1 MKFKR
6 LISIVGL
13 GALCA
18 AAGALIGL
26 PWAGAQPATSS
37 VNTATPAAFLG
48 ASDTGK
54 PLVNCLKFDV
64 DDQLVCGILRQGPTG
79 PRGKTGKT
87 GPLGLTGPQGATGP
101 QGPQGPTGPV
111 GATGPQGPQGNQG
124 IQGVQGAGGP
134 TVVVAGTPQVETGAQ
149 ALAAAP
155 ITGGEGATVTPS
167 VAKCPAPPSSASQP
181 DYPEAYGGGVTIQKT
196 GTEATGDVV
205 TLEQH
210 YLGSFDSGTGLVDP
224 NPALGSAAG
233 TVSPTTSP
241 PNPPAI
247 NAYEGQA
254 VVTELAVGD
263 TVTVQAFV
271 VCGP

>member
-6 LISIVGL
+6 LIRILAFGAACAAV
-13 GALCA
+13 GALA
-18 AAGALIGL
+18 GL
-26 PWAGAQPATSS
+26 PWADANSTP
-37 VNTATPAAFLG
+37 VHITASDTAAHITAL
-48 ASDTGK
+48 DTGK
-54 PLVNCLKFDV
+54 PLVQCLKFDV
-64 DDQLVCGILRQGPTG
+64 DDQLVCGILRQGPRGPQGPTGKTGPKGKVG
-79 PRGKTGKT
+79 PRGKTGPQ
-87 GPLGLTGPQGATGP
+87 GVQGATGP
-101 QGPQGPTGPV
+101 VGVTGPV
-111 GATGPQGPQGNQG
+111 GAPGPQGT
-124 IQGVQGAGGP
+124 QGVQGAPGP
-134 TVVVAGTPQVETGAQ
+134 TVVVAGTPETLSGDE

-167 VAKCPAPPSSASQP
+167 VATCLSVAASR
-181 DYPEAYGGGVTIQKT
+181 PEAYGGGVTIQKS

-210 YLGSFDSGTGLVDP
+210 YLGAFNSGTGLVDAL
-224 NPALGSAAG
+224 PAVGSPAG
-233 TVSPTTSP
+233 TPVPLPNTTGPSPV
-241 PNPPAI
+241 

>member
-6 LISIVGL
+6 FTSIVGL

-26 PWAGAQPATSS
+26 PWANAHPATP
-37 VNTATPAAFLG
+37 TATPATPSAFL
-48 ASDTGK
+48 ASETPGK
-54 PLVNCLKFDV
+54 PLVNCLKFDS
-64 DDQLVCGILRQGPTG
+64 DDPLVCGILRQGPRG
-79 PRGKTGKT
+79 PRGGKGKT
-87 GPLGLTGPQGATGP
+87 GARGLTGPQGATGL

-111 GATGPQGPQGNQG
+111 GATGPQGPQGAQG

-134 TVVVAGTPQVETGAQ
+134 TVVVAGTPEVETGAQ

-167 VAKCPAPPSSASQP
+167 VAQCPAPPTSTSQP

-210 YLGSFDSGTGLVDP
+210 YLGSYDGGTQTVDP
-224 NPALGSAAG
+224 VPALGSPAG
-233 TVSPTTSP
+233 TVSPSTSS
-241 PNPPAI
+241 PNPPAV

>member
-26 PWAGAQPATSS
+26 PWASAKPATPSAS
-37 VNTATPAAFLG
+37 L

-54 PLVNCLKFDV
+54 PLVQCLTFDA
-64 DDQLVCGILRQGPTG
+64 DDQLVCGILRQGPRG
-79 PRGKTGKT
+79 PHGKVGKT
-87 GPLGLTGPQGATGP
+87 GPQGLTGPQGATGP
-101 QGPQGPTGPV
+101 QGPQGPTGPI
-111 GATGPQGPQGNQG
+111 GATGPQGIQG
-124 IQGVQGAGGP
+124 IQGAQGAPGP
-134 TVVVAGTPQVETGAQ
+134 TVVVAGNPVTETGAE
-149 ALAAAP
+149 ALSAAP
-155 ITGGEGATVTPS
+155 ITGGEGAPVGPTIAQCPAVTPTM
-167 VAKCPAPPSSASQP
+167 
-181 DYPEAYGGGVTIQKT
+181 DDPEAYGGGVQIQKT

-210 YLGSFDSGTGLVDP
+210 Y
-224 NPALGSAAG
+224 AG
-233 TVSPTTSP
+233 TYIPASGMTPASVNPLPAGTSAGTISTT
-241 PNPPAI
+241 PA
-247 NAYEGQA
+247 NAYDGQA

-263 TVTVQAFV
+263 SVTVQAFV

>member
-26 PWAGAQPATSS
+26 PWASAKPAPPSAS
-37 VNTATPAAFLG
+37 L

-54 PLVNCLKFDV
+54 PLVQCLTFDA
-64 DDQLVCGILRQGPTG
+64 DDQLVCGILRQGPRG
-79 PRGKTGKT
+79 PHGNVGKT
-87 GPLGLTGPQGATGP
+87 GPQGLTGPQGATGP
-101 QGPQGPTGPV
+101 QGPQGPTGPI
-111 GATGPQGPQGNQG
+111 GATGPQGIQG
-124 IQGVQGAGGP
+124 IQGIQGAQGAPGP
-134 TVVVAGTPQVETGAQ
+134 TVVVAGNPVTETGAE
-149 ALAAAP
+149 ALSAAP
-155 ITGGEGATVTPS
+155 ITGGEGAPVGPTIAQCPAVTPTM
-167 VAKCPAPPSSASQP
+167 
-181 DYPEAYGGGVTIQKT
+181 DDPEAYGGGVQIQKT

-210 YLGSFDSGTGLVDP
+210 Y
-224 NPALGSAAG
+224 AG
-233 TVSPTTSP
+233 TYVPASGMTPASVNPLPAGTSAGTISTT
-241 PNPPAI
+241 PA
-247 NAYEGQA
+247 NAYDGQA

-263 TVTVQAFV
+263 SVTVQAFV

>member
-6 LISIVGL
+6 LVSIVGL

-26 PWAGAQPATSS
+26 PWASAKPATPSAS
-37 VNTATPAAFLG
+37 L

-54 PLVNCLKFDV
+54 PLVQCLTFDA
-64 DDQLVCGILRQGPTG
+64 DDQLVCGILRQGPRG
-79 PRGKTGKT
+79 PHGKVGKT
-87 GPLGLTGPQGATGP
+87 GPQGLTGPQGATGP

-111 GATGPQGPQGNQG
+111 GATGPQGIQG
-124 IQGVQGAGGP
+124 IQGIQGAQGAPGP
-134 TVVVAGTPQVETGAQ
+134 TVVVAGNPVTETGTE
-149 ALAAAP
+149 ALSAAP
-155 ITGGEGATVTPS
+155 ITGGEGAPVGPTIAQCPAVTPTM
-167 VAKCPAPPSSASQP
+167 
-181 DYPEAYGGGVTIQKT
+181 DDPEAYGGGVQIQKT

-210 YLGSFDSGTGLVDP
+210 Y
-224 NPALGSAAG
+224 AG
-233 TVSPTTSP
+233 TYVPANGGTPASVSPLPAGTTPGTISTT
-241 PNPPAI
+241 PA

-263 TVTVQAFV
+263 SVTVQAFV

>member
-6 LISIVGL
+6 LIRVLAFGAACAAV
-13 GALCA
+13 GALS
-18 AAGALIGL
+18 GL
-26 PWAGAQPATSS
+26 PWADANS
-37 VNTATPAAFLG
+37 TPTPVHAAA
-48 ASDTGK
+48 ASDTGT
-54 PLVNCLKFDV
+54 PLIQCLRFDA
-64 DDQLVCGILRQGPTG
+64 DDPSVCGILRQGPRG
-79 PRGKTGKT
+79 PRGKVGKT
-87 GPLGLTGPQGATGP
+87 GPQGLTGPQGATGP
-101 QGPQGPTGPV
+101 QGIQGPTGPV
-111 GATGPQGPQGNQG
+111 GATGPQGIQGNQG

-134 TVVVAGTPQVETGAQ
+134 TVVVAGTPEVETGAQ

-155 ITGGEGATVTPS
+155 ITGGEGATVSPS
-167 VAKCPAPPSSASQP
+167 VAKCPAPPTTASQP

-210 YLGSFDSGTGLVDP
+210 YLGSYDNGTVDP
-224 NPALGSAAG
+224 VPALGSAAG

-263 TVTVQAFV
+263 SVTVQAFV

>member
-26 PWAGAQPATSS
+26 PWASANPATPS
-37 VNTATPAAFLG
+37 ATVAS
-48 ASDTGK
+48 SDTGK
-54 PLVNCLKFDV
+54 PLVQCLTFDA
-64 DDQLVCGILRQGPTG
+64 DDPLVCGILRKGARG
-79 PRGKTGKT
+79 PRGKVGKT
-87 GPLGLTGPQGATGP
+87 GPQGLIGPQGATGP

-111 GATGPQGPQGNQG
+111 GATGAQG
-124 IQGVQGAGGP
+124 IQGIQGIQGAQGAPGP
-134 TVVVAGTPQVETGAQ
+134 TVVVAGNSVTETGAE
-149 ALAAAP
+149 ALSAAP
-155 ITGGEGATVTPS
+155 ITGGEGAPVGPTI
-167 VAKCPAPPSSASQP
+167 AQCPALTATM
-181 DYPEAYGGGVTIQKT
+181 DDPEAYGGGVQIQKT

-205 TLEQH
+205 TIEQH
-210 YLGSFDSGTGLVDP
+210 Y
-224 NPALGSAAG
+224 AG
-233 TVSPTTSP
+233 TYVPANGGTPASVSPLPAGTTPGTISTT
-241 PNPPAI
+241 PA

-263 TVTVQAFV
+263 SVTAQAFV

>member
-26 PWAGAQPATSS
+26 PWASANPKAPSAILAS
-37 VNTATPAAFLG
+37 
-48 ASDTGK
+48 SDTGK
-54 PLVNCLKFDV
+54 PLVQCLTFDA
-64 DDQLVCGILRQGPTG
+64 DDQLVCGILRQGPRG
-79 PRGKTGKT
+79 PHGKVGKT
-87 GPLGLTGPQGATGP
+87 GPQGLTGPQGATGL

-111 GATGPQGPQGNQG
+111 GATGPQGNQG
-124 IQGVQGAGGP
+124 IQGVQGAGCP
-134 TVVVAGTPQVETGAQ
+134 TVVVAGTPQVETGAE

-155 ITGGEGATVTPS
+155 LTGGEGATVPPS
-167 VAKCPAPPSSASQP
+167 IAKCPAPPTNQSQP

-210 YLGSFDSGTGLVDP
+210 YLGSYDNGPPATVDP
-224 NPALGSAAG
+224 VPALGSAAG
-233 TVSPTTSP
+233 TPSPATTP

-254 VVTELAVGD
+254 VVTELAFGD
-263 TVTVQAFV
+263 SVTVQAFV

>member
-6 LISIVGL
+6 LTSIVGL
-13 GALCA
+13 CALCA
-18 AAGALIGL
+18 VAGALIGL
-26 PWAGAQPATSS
+26 PWANANPKAPS
-37 VNTATPAAFLG
+37 AALA

-54 PLVNCLKFDV
+54 PLVQCLTFDA
-64 DDQLVCGILRQGPTG
+64 DDPMVCGILRQGERG
-79 PRGKTGKT
+79 PRGKVGKT
-87 GPLGLTGPQGATGP
+87 GPQGLTGPQGATGP
-101 QGPQGPTGPV
+101 QGIQGPTGPV
-111 GATGPQGPQGNQG
+111 GATGPQGIQGNQG

-134 TVVVAGTPQVETGAQ
+134 TVVVAGTPEVETGAQ

-167 VAKCPAPPSSASQP
+167 VAKCPAPPTIASQP

-210 YLGSFDSGTGLVDP
+210 YLGSYDSGTGTVDP
-224 NPALGSAAG
+224 VPALGSAAG

-241 PNPPAI
+241 PNPPAN

-263 TVTVQAFV
+263 SVTVQAFV

>member
-1 MKFKR
+1 MKFTR
-6 LISIVGL
+6 FTSIVGL

-18 AAGALIGL
+18 VAGALIGL
-26 PWAGAQPATSS
+26 PWASAHPATP
-37 VNTATPAAFLG
+37 TATPATPSAFL
-48 ASDTGK
+48 ASETPGK

-64 DDQLVCGILRQGPTG
+64 DDLLVCGILRQGPRG
-79 PRGKTGKT
+79 PRGTKGKT
-87 GPLGLTGPQGATGP
+87 GPRGLTGPQGATGP

-111 GATGPQGPQGNQG
+111 GATGPQGLQGAQG

-134 TVVVAGTPQVETGAQ
+134 TVVVAGTPEVETGAQ

-155 ITGGEGATVTPS
+155 ITGGE
-167 VAKCPAPPSSASQP
+167 
-181 DYPEAYGGGVTIQKT
+181 GGVTIQKT

-210 YLGSFDSGTGLVDP
+210 YLGSYDSGTQTVDP
-224 NPALGSAAG
+224 VPALGSPAG
-233 TVSPTTSP
+233 TVSPTTSS
-241 PNPPAI
+241 PNPPTN

>member
-26 PWAGAQPATSS
+26 PWASANPATPS
-37 VNTATPAAFLG
+37 ATLAS
-48 ASDTGK
+48 SDTGK
-54 PLVNCLKFDV
+54 PLVQCLTFDA
-64 DDQLVCGILRQGPTG
+64 DDPMVCGILRQGARG
-79 PRGKTGKT
+79 PRGKLGKT
-87 GPLGLTGPQGATGP
+87 GPQGLIGPQGATGP

-111 GATGPQGPQGNQG
+111 GATGAQG
-124 IQGVQGAGGP
+124 IQGIQGIQGAQGAPGP
-134 TVVVAGTPQVETGAQ
+134 TVVVAGNSVTETGAE
-149 ALAAAP
+149 ALSAAP
-155 ITGGEGATVTPS
+155 ITGGEGAPVGPTI
-167 VAKCPAPPSSASQP
+167 AQCPAVTASM
-181 DYPEAYGGGVTIQKT
+181 DDPEAYGGGVQIQKT

-210 YLGSFDSGTGLVDP
+210 F
-224 NPALGSAAG
+224 AG
-233 TVSPTTSP
+233 TYVPASGGTAASVSPLPAGTTPGTISTT
-241 PNPPAI
+241 PA

-263 TVTVQAFV
+263 SATVQAFV